1 MKGKEAYE
9 KKIRDIVL
17 NLPEKPGCYQ
27 YLDESGTVIYVGKA
41 KNLKRRVSSY
51 FIKEQQ
57 TDKTRVLVSKIS
69 DLKYVVVKTEWDA
82 LLLENNLIKRYKP
95 RYNILLK
102 DDKSYP
108 SICITREE
116 FPRVFKC
123 RKIEKNGSEYFGP
136 YSHVATLNGLMEIIY
151 SAYSLRTCHLPL
163 SEKGIEA
170 GKYKECLNYHMKKC
184 KAPCIGYQSRREYAE
199 QVNEIRE
206 ILRGKIGGLK
216 AQMRAEMSELAKELK
231 FEQAQEIKNRYDI
244 ISTFEERSRVVDMN
258 LDNVDVYNIEK
269 SEQTYFVNYMHVTSG
284 CINQAFTFE
293 YHDKMD
299 ENQSDVLLEGIVEMR
314 KKYKSTA
321 KEIIVPFKPDTDI
334 NGITCTVPQR
344 GEKMK
349 LLELSKLNVMQY
361 KADRL
366 KSADKL
372 NPDQKY
378 TRLLKQLKELL
389 QMEKTPFRIE
399 CFDNSHIQG
408 TDAVAACVVYENGRP
423 SRKDYRLYN
432 IKSGAGGDD
441 YGSMYEVLSRRYKRC
456 LKEEIPLP
464 DLVIVDGGK
473 GQMTIA
479 REVSDELGIN
489 LNIAGLV
496 KNNRHRT
503 EGLLFGFPQME
514 VGVKPDSE
522 LFRLLEQ
529 MQEEVHRVA
538 ISFHR
543 KKREK
548 RQVSSELTEIPGI
561 GPKSAEELL
570 KKFKSVKGVSRG
582 TVDEI
587 AEIVGPAK
595 AKIIVEYFKKE
606 NNNNE
611 DCNTESNLG

>member
-9 KKIRDIVL
+9 KRIRDIVL
-17 NLPEKPGCYQ
+17 NMPEKPGCYQ
-27 YLDESGTVIYVGKA
+27 YLDETGTVIYVGKA

-151 SAYSLRTCHLPL
+151 SAYSLRSCHLPL
-163 SEKGIEA
+163 TEKGIEA

-184 KAPCIGYQSRREYAE
+184 KAPCIGYQSRKDYVA

-206 ILRGKIGGLK
+206 ILKGKIGGLK
-216 AQMRAEMSELAKELK
+216 SEMRAEMAALAKELK
-231 FEQAQEIKNRYDI
+231 FEEAQEIKEKYDI
-244 ISTFEERSRVVDMN
+244 ISVFEEKSRVVDMN

-269 SEQTYFVNYMHVTSG
+269 SEQTYFVNYMHVTAG

-299 ENQSDVLLEGIVEMR
+299 ENQSDILLEGIVEMR

-321 KEIIVPFKPDTDI
+321 KEIIVPFEPDTQID
-334 NGITCTVPQR
+334 GITWTVPQR
-344 GEKMK
+344 GEKKK

-378 TRLLKQLKELL
+378 ARLMNQLKDLL
-389 QMEKTPFRIE
+389 QLEKTPFKIE
-399 CFDNSHIQG
+399 CFDNSHSQG

-423 SRKDYRLYN
+423 SRKDYRLFN

-441 YGSMYEVLSRRYKRC
+441 YGSMYEVLTRRYSRM
-456 LKEEIPLP
+456 LEEESPLP
-464 DLVIVDGGK
+464 DLIIVDGGK

-479 REVSDELGIN
+479 KEVADELGIK

-496 KNNRHRT
+496 KNARHKT
-503 EGLLFGFPQME
+503 EGLLFGFPQQE

-543 KKREK
+543 KKRGK
-548 RQVSSELTEIPGI
+548 RQISSALTDIPGI
-561 GPKSAEELL
+561 GEKTALELL

-582 TVDEI
+582 TFDEI
-587 AEIVGPAK
+587 SAITGPAK
-595 AKIIVEYFKKE
+595 AKIIVEYFEKANNDE
-606 NNNNE
+606 NKPEDSNE
-611 DCNTESNLG
+611 